1 MAVLTALT
9 LITLDFRGDGGGV
22 LGSARN
28 TVLDALGP
36 VRSAFSWV
44 FTPVGNAWN
53 GITNYDDLEA
63 ENEQLRS
70 ELDQLKGDTLQVA
83 ELQRKTRE
91 LQLLLDLRD
100 TDELLP
106 RVAARVIDAPLTNF
120 EQTLEIDRGATSG
133 IRVGMPVES
142 GSGLVGRI
150 SQVGRTRSRVQL
162 LTDTGF
168 AAGVRLV
175 RSGDA
180 GVAHGNGSGRE
191 LTVDF
196 IDLET
201 VVIPGES
208 VVTSGLEG
216 SVFPEGLL
224 VGTVV
229 DSRPLPVLER
239 QEVTVAPAA
248 DLERLS
254 FVQVILY
261 RPPPVDNRPVEL
273 PPETSGPTVPGPDE
287 GGEPS
292 GTVPETGSSTTTP
305 TAGTSPTTSTGP
317 ESSTTGPPTTSGP
330 VPTSEPT
337 TSSPEASTT
346 TEPTT
351 SSPEASATSEAA
363 AAASSASAWGKLWGV
378 SSIGT
383 KSETTVRRALE
394 PPTWAGPVGEAS

>member
-1 MAVLTALT
+1 MLVLTALT
-9 LITLDFRGDGGGV
+9 LITLDFRGGDGGGV

-28 TVLDALGP
+28 TVLDVLGP

-44 FTPVGNAWN
+44 FTPVGNAWS
-53 GITNYDDLEA
+53 GITNYDNLEA

-83 ELQRKTRE
+83 ELQRRTRE

-120 EQTLEIDRGATSG
+120 EQTLEIDRGASSG
-133 IRVGMPVES
+133 IRVGMPVET

-150 SQVGRTRSRVQL
+150 SQVGRTRSRVQI

-216 SVFPEGLL
+216 SEFPEGLL

-229 DSRPLPVLER
+229 DSSPLPVLER
-239 QEVTVAPAA
+239 QKVTVAPAA

-261 RPPPVDNRPVEL
+261 LPPPVDNRPVE
-273 PPETSGPTVPGPDE
+273 PPPDVTVPTSTGSDS
-287 GGEPS
+287 GGEPGSPDVSTPTTNPVVTQPATSTPPVSGPS
-292 GTVPETGSSTTTP
+292 GTTG
-305 TAGTSPTTSTGP
+305 ATSPT
-317 ESSTTGPPTTSGP
+317 GPPASR
-330 VPTSEPT
+330 
-337 TSSPEASTT
+337 PEGST
-346 TEPTT
+346 
-351 SSPEASATSEAA
+351 TSEAA
-363 AAASSASAWGKLWGV
+363 AATPSPPVWGKLWGV
-378 SSIGT
+378 SDVAVENGGPTPWVPHRSADPDLGT
-383 KSETTVRRALE
+383 VV
-394 PPTWAGPVGEAS
+394 W

>member
-1 MAVLTALT
+1 MLVLTALT

-28 TVLDALGP
+28 TVLDVLGP

-83 ELQRKTRE
+83 ELQRRTRE

-142 GSGLVGRI
+142 GSGLVGRV

-175 RSGDA
+175 RSGDS
-180 GVAHGNGSGRE
+180 GVAHGEGSGRE

-196 IDLET
+196 IELET

-229 DSRPLPVLER
+229 DARPLPALER
-239 QEVTVAPAA
+239 QEVRVAPAA

-261 RPPPVDNRPVEL
+261 RPPPVDNRPVEP
-273 PPETSGPTVPGPDE
+273 PPETSVPTTADPGRD
-287 GGEPS
+287 GGTPE
-292 GTVPETGSSTTTP
+292 TVPEPGSSTTVPAGTAPTSTPPSPTSPSTTAGSAPATTASTP
-305 TAGTSPTTSTGP
+305 TTPTTSTTSIPG
-317 ESSTTGPPTTSGP
+317 SSTT
-330 VPTSEPT
+330 SEG
-337 TSSPEASTT
+337 
-346 TEPTT
+346 
-351 SSPEASATSEAA
+351 A
-363 AAASSASAWGKLWGV
+363 AAASWPSGWGKLWGV
-378 SSIGT
+378 SGSEIVNEAAVIPVPGAWGT
-383 KSETTVRRALE
+383 TLSWSGTAT
-394 PPTWAGPVGEAS
+394 S